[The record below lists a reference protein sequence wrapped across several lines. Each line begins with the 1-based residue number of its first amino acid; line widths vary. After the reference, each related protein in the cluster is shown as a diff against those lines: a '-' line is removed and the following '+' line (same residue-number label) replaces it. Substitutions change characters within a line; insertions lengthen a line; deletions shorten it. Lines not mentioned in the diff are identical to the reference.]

1 MALSF
6 FQMDITEKLP
16 GHLSPRTAALLS
28 ILPACICFS
37 RRSEQNKYLS
47 LPFHC
52 QQQLCSRI
60 SLSVA
65 RWTWS
70 CCGWHCTGLTQL
82 PAGML
87 SMQQQGKQLLELDMH
102 RMGPSPRGLPMLEAG
117 LGRERLM
124 KHRITEPLRLEKTS
138 KVTRINPS
146 PTHHT
151 H

>member
-52 QQQLCSRI
+52 QQQLCSRV

-65 RWTWS
+65 QRTRS
-70 CCGWHCTGLTQL
+70 CCRWHCAGLTQL

-87 SMQQQGKQLLELDMH
+87 SIQQQGKQLLELGIRAGWVH
-102 RMGPSPRGLPMLEAG
+102 LLVAWCGLAMLEAG
-117 LGRERLM
+117 LG
-124 KHRITEPLRLEKTS
+124 HRIIEPLRLEKTS
-138 KVTRINPS
+138 RVTKLNPS
-146 PTHHT
+146 PPHHA